1 MGEERGF
8 HGGKSFN
15 SSSDFAGWAGL
26 LVRPASRKRASNL
39 ARVKIHN
46 PGRVRRGRGPG
57 SPVRVLSRGK
67 DFTYVLRT
75 VTTESKAIKPPW
87 FWVPSSYLAEGIPFA
102 MVIWVAGTMFKDLGH
117 SDSEITLY
125 TASIGIMWSLK
136 PLYAGFLDMFRT
148 KKFWVIAMEFVMAGV
163 LGLWALSLAL
173 PNYFMVVILLL
184 WLLAFASA
192 TQDICV
198 DGVYITSLDESRQ
211 AKYIG
216 LQGAFWVTG
225 RIFGTALVVGVASA
239 LQKTGMEAKAAWAA
253 AIGVS
258 MATMG
263 LIGLYHMFVLPT
275 GSTPERAESAKEVVS
290 TFVDQFF
297 DFLKKPQLVGMLI
310 FVFLFRLGEG
320 FLLVEAPLFMQ
331 GQVTQGGLGM
341 CATDAVSA
349 GCPHMLEDKALID
362 GFISTVISLVF
373 GMAGGAFAGKYG
385 LNRKTLVFM
394 ALCLNVPHV
403 TFLILSQMVTPET
416 PVPLSVITT
425 LVTIEKAGYSFGF
438 VANMLYM
445 MQQISPGK
453 YHMTHYAFC
462 TSIMNLVLIPT
473 QMASGPMADA
483 LGFKTFFWVVIIA
496 SIPSVL
502 GAYFAPFPHK
512 VEKGTAAGL
521 AKH

>member
-1 MGEERGF
+1 MTDEP
-8 HGGKSFN
+8 KK
-15 SSSDFAGWAGL
+15 
-26 LVRPASRKRASNL
+26 VRAPQ
-39 ARVKIHN
+39 
-46 PGRVRRGRGPG
+46 
-57 SPVRVLSRGK
+57 
-67 DFTYVLRT
+67 
-75 VTTESKAIKPPW
+75 W
-87 FWVPSSYLAEGIPFA
+87 WVPSSYLAEGIPFA

-125 TASIGIMWSLK
+125 TASIGIMWSIK

-148 KKFWVIAMEFVMAGV
+148 KRFWVITMELLMASV

-173 PNYFMVVILLL
+173 PNYFIVVILLL

-198 DGVYITSLDESRQ
+198 DGVYITSLNESQQ
-211 AKYIG
+211 AKFIG

-225 RIFGTALVVGVASA
+225 RIFATALVVGIAGW
-239 LQKTGMEAKAAWAA
+239 LQKGGMDARGAWAA
-253 AIGVS
+253 ALGVGMGA
-258 MATMG
+258 MALLG
-263 LIGLYHMFVLPT
+263 VYHYFVLPA
-275 GSTPERAESAKEVVS
+275 GSTPERAENAKAVVT
-290 TFVDQFF
+290 TFIDQFF
-297 DFLKKPQLVGMLI
+297 DFLKKPQLLGMLV

-331 GQVTQGGLGM
+331 GKVTDGGLGM
-341 CATDAVSA
+341 CATEAINA
-349 GCPHMLEDKALID
+349 ACPHMLEDKALID
-362 GFISTVISLVF
+362 GFISTVVSLAF
-373 GMAGGAFAGKYG
+373 GMLGGAFAGKYG

-394 ALCLNVPHV
+394 ALCLNLPHV
-403 TFLILSQMVTPET
+403 TFLILSQMVSPET
-416 PVPLSVITT
+416 PVSLPVIAT
-425 LVTIEKAGYSFGF
+425 LVTIEKAGYAFGF

-483 LGFKTFFWVVIIA
+483 MGFQTFFIVVIVA
-496 SIPSVL
+496 SIPSII

-512 VEKGTAAGL
+512 VETGKVAGL

>member
-1 MGEERGF
+1 ME
-8 HGGKSFN
+8 N
-15 SSSDFAGWAGL
+15 
-26 LVRPASRKRASNL
+26 
-39 ARVKIHN
+39 
-46 PGRVRRGRGPG
+46 
-57 SPVRVLSRGK
+57 
-67 DFTYVLRT
+67 
-75 VTTESKAIKPPW
+75 KAVKPPW

-117 SDSEITLY
+117 SDSEITLS

-148 KKFWVIAMEFVMAGV
+148 KKFWVIAMEFLMAGI
-163 LGLWALSLAL
+163 LGLWAMSLAL
-173 PNYFMVVILLL
+173 PNYFMIIILLL

-198 DGVYITSLDESRQ
+198 DGVYITSLDEASQ
-211 AKYIG
+211 AKFIG
-216 LQGAFWVTG
+216 LQGAFWNTG
-225 RIFGTALVVGVASA
+225 RVFATAVVVGMAGY
-239 LQKTGMEAKAAWAA
+239 LQKGGMEPRQAWAA

-258 MATMG
+258 LAVMALLG
-263 LIGLYHMFVLPT
+263 IYHIVTLPQ
-275 GSTPERAESAKEVVS
+275 GSSPERAESASEVVK
-290 TFVDQFF
+290 TFVDQFL
-297 DFLKKPQLVGMLI
+297 DFLKKPQLLGMLT

-331 GQVTQGGLGM
+331 GKVTAGGLGM
-341 CATDAVSA
+341 CAKEALDVA
-349 GCPHMLEDKALID
+349 CPHMLEDKALID

-373 GMAGGAFAGKYG
+373 GILGGIFAGKYG

-394 ALCLNVPHV
+394 SLCLNVPHL
-403 TFLILSQMVTPET
+403 TFLVLSQMVSPEH
-416 PVPLSVITT
+416 PVSLPVIAT

-483 LGFKTFFWVVIIA
+483 MGFKLFFLVVILA
-496 SIPSVL
+496 SIPSVI

-512 VEKGTAAGL
+512 VEAGSKAGI

>member
-1 MGEERGF
+1 MTTDA
-8 HGGKSFN
+8 KP
-15 SSSDFAGWAGL
+15 L
-26 LVRPASRKRASNL
+26 K
-39 ARVKIHN
+39 N
-46 PGRVRRGRGPG
+46 P
-57 SPVRVLSRGK
+57 L
-67 DFTYVLRT
+67 
-75 VTTESKAIKPPW
+75 W
-87 FWVPSSYLAEGIPFA
+87 WVPSSYLAEGIPFA

-125 TASIGIMWSLK
+125 TAGVGIMWSIK
-136 PLYAGFLDMFRT
+136 PFYAGFLDMMRT

-163 LGLWALSLAL
+163 LGIWASSLAL

-198 DGVYITSLDESRQ
+198 DGVYITSLDESSQ
-211 AKYIG
+211 GKYIG

-225 RIFGTALVVGVASA
+225 RIFATALVVGVASA
-239 LQKTGMEAKAAWAA
+239 LQKTGMDARGAWAV

-258 MATMG
+258 MGAMALLG
-263 LIGLYHMFVLPT
+263 VYHFFMLPT
-275 GSTPERAESAKEVVS
+275 GSTPQRAKNAGEVVS
-290 TFVDQFF
+290 TFIDQFI
-297 DFLKKPQLVGMLI
+297 DFLKKPQLLGMLV

-320 FLLVEAPLFMQ
+320 FLLIEAPLFMQ
-331 GQVTQGGLGM
+331 GKITDGGLGM
-341 CATDAVSA
+341 CATEAINA
-349 GCPHMLEDKALID
+349 ACPHMLESKALID
-362 GFISTVISLVF
+362 GFISTVVSLVF
-373 GMAGGAFAGKYG
+373 GMLGGWYAGQYG
-385 LNRKTLVFM
+385 LSRKTLVFM
-394 ALCLNVPHV
+394 ALCLNIPHV
-403 TFLILSQMVTPET
+403 TFLVLSQMVTPET
-416 PVPLSVITT
+416 PVSLTMIAT

-473 QMASGPMADA
+473 QMASGPLADM
-483 LGFKTFFWVVIIA
+483 LGFQTFFWVVILA
-496 SIPSVL
+496 SIPSVI

-512 VEKGTAAGL
+512 IELGKSSGL

>member
-1 MGEERGF
+1 METKAV
-8 HGGKSFN
+8 KS
-15 SSSDFAGWAGL
+15 
-26 LVRPASRKRASNL
+26 
-39 ARVKIHN
+39 
-46 PGRVRRGRGPG
+46 
-57 SPVRVLSRGK
+57 
-67 DFTYVLRT
+67 
-75 VTTESKAIKPPW
+75 PW
-87 FWVPSSYLAEGIPFA
+87 LWVPSSYLAEGIPFA

-117 SDSEITLY
+117 SDSEITLS

-163 LGLWALSLAL
+163 LGLWASSLAL

-198 DGVYITSLDESRQ
+198 DGVYITSLDESQQ
-211 AKYIG
+211 AKFIG

-225 RIFGTALVVGVASA
+225 RVFATAVVVGAA
-239 LQKTGMEAKAAWAA
+239 GYLQKTGMGPQQAWAI

-258 MATMG
+258 MAVISLLG
-263 LIGLYHMFVLPT
+263 VYHMFMLPT
-275 GSTPERAESAKEVVS
+275 GSTPERAESASEVIT
-290 TFVDQFF
+290 TFVDQFL
-297 DFLKKPQLVGMLI
+297 DFLKKPYLLGMLT

-320 FLLVEAPLFMQ
+320 FLLIEAPLFMQ
-331 GQVTQGGLGM
+331 GKVSAGGLGM
-341 CATDAVSA
+341 CAKGVIDAA
-349 GCPHMLEDKALID
+349 CPHMLEDKALID
-362 GFISTVISLVF
+362 GFISTVVSLVF
-373 GMAGGAFAGKYG
+373 GLLGGIFAGKYG
-385 LNRKTLVFM
+385 LNRKTLVLM
-394 ALCLNVPHV
+394 AICLNVPHV
-403 TFLILSQMVTPET
+403 TFLVLSYMVSPEA
-416 PVPLSVITT
+416 PVSLPVIAT

-483 LGFKTFFWVVIIA
+483 MGFKLFFLVVILA
-496 SIPSVL
+496 SIPSVIA
-502 GAYFAPFPHK
+502 AYFAPFPHK
-512 VEKGTAAGL
+512 VEAGAGGGGL